1 MVYPILDMNNNVVTP
16 TVVLCH
22 RNKHKIGAIYPISE
36 WSITPDMYNKNE
48 CSFKVHK
55 EVNGIETPLWDKIKD
70 LKVFYIPEYNEYFQ
84 ISIDKTQTNET
95 VKTITGSN
103 LGIAELSQT
112 MLYDIEINT
121 EDDIARDAYK
131 MAYIYD
137 PTDVSNSLLGRVLS
151 KAPHY
156 KIKHV
161 DASLCKLVRSFSISD
176 KSIYD
181 FLTGDLADEL
191 NCLIWVDSYDRSIS
205 IYDLENSCPKCGHR
219 AENETV
225 CSECRTHMKKGY
237 GEYFNVPVSN
247 DNLSDS
253 ISVTT
258 KDDEVKN
265 TFRIQGG
272 DDVINAAIRAVNP
285 NGTEYINRFAS
296 FQTEDM
302 SDELVN
308 KINKY
313 QELYESKKKPYKEIM
328 NGLYDTI
335 DQILYLTSSMMP
347 SPETDDTDATKEL
360 AKLTADNLGMI
371 AVQNLRVAG
380 VTTVNNA
387 VKSMVDIY
395 MSAGYKVEIVSSTYS
410 NQVWNGRFKVTSVD
424 DEDDTATNSSDITL
438 LITDDYE
445 TFITQKIQKILDKQD
460 MSDEEC
466 DWTKYGLNRLSSF
479 SDAYQSCIDVLIDAG
494 VGDPNHEFYSSIYLT
509 YYNKKLE
516 VDKEIQVR
524 EAQIKEQ
531 EDKEAEYENQ
541 RDNIQT
547 ELNFEKYLGK
557 DLYSEYCLYRR
568 EDTYQNDNYISDGLS
583 NSEILSKAEELLE
596 VAQKEIVKASELQVD
611 LSTDVG
617 NIWTIDEFK
626 EVLDQWKCGNWIRV
640 ICDDDIYELR
650 LLNYTIKDSDF
661 SKISCDF
668 SSVLKV
674 SDGISDIK
682 SVLDSAKSMA
692 GSYESVKRQAKN
704 AQETGKTV
712 SEWVEHGMNATAVAI
727 RDSDSQSITYDNHGL
742 LARTYDDI
750 TGEYEP
756 EQLKVVN
763 NTLAITDDNWKTVKA
778 AIGKIHY
785 EDPKH
790 PGDMLSAY
798 GVLGETIIGKLL
810 LGEALGIYNDG
821 GSLKFDK
828 NGLSISNGV
837 NSFIVNPNNETL
849 LSLSNT
855 SGQILWVDTKGLLHI
870 QGDGAGIDFNSNQT
884 ISEIQSNIETTN
896 KNLEQTNQSLNKTN
910 SDLSNTNSQLNK
922 TNQKIDGEIERA
934 TKTEKEMSASFSA
947 TVEGING
954 KFTTTE
960 TTLKKYADTVSSTAQ
975 SNAIT
980 ASNSSTDDKLKNYS
994 TTEASNNYADTVA
1007 NQAKTDAIAES
1018 NNATDD
1024 KLKNYTTTVVMNN
1037 KFDLTA
1043 KGFTEE
1049 ITKETT
1055 RATGEEEKLSTSINA
1070 VAGQLVLKVDAN
1082 GRIAQV
1088 SLDADAKD
1096 GTTIKLTGD
1105 NLDLTSEYVMNL
1117 ISNGALNLGAKNL
1130 SIVSDNFN
1138 VTSDGTVTMKK
1149 ANITGGTLNIG
1160 DSQTNES
1167 DAIISLSYGYGDNG
1181 HTEEGGAYGNVK
1193 IKPSGLS
1200 IYNQQ
1205 GDRGYGWS
1213 LGTDLSYTGTKA
1225 GGYINCTG
1233 VNTEDINVQGNESV
1247 ISTPNLTASN
1257 LIQTSRLNVLKFQCG
1272 TNATLIKGVRTG
1284 SCACKGTGG
1293 TSVELSNVT
1302 ASARAVYF
1310 ATNIDGNT
1318 CNAHVEGT
1326 TLSNGK
1332 VYAVLDRQ
1340 LSISE
1345 IININWCKIE
1355 W

>member
-48 CSFKVHK
+48 CSFKVYK
-55 EVNGIETPLWDKIKD
+55 EVNGIATPLWDQIKD
-70 LKVFYIPEYNEYFQ
+70 LKVIYIPEYNEYFQ

-137 PTDVSNSLLGRVLS
+137 PTDISSSLLGRVLS

-161 DASLCKLVRSFSISD
+161 DASLCKLVRSFSIND

-191 NCLIWVDSYDRSIS
+191 NCLVWVDSYDRSIS

-225 CSECRTHMKKGY
+225 CSKCRTTMTRGY

-253 ISVTT
+253 ITVTT

-285 NGTEYINRFAS
+285 NGTEYINRFAA

-302 SDELVN
+302 SKELIDQ
-308 KINKY
+308 INAY
-313 QELYESKKKPYKEIM
+313 QELYESKRKPYKEIM

-347 SPETDDTDATKEL
+347 SPETDDTDANKEL

-387 VKSMVDIY
+387 VKSMADIY
-395 MSAGYKVEIVSSTYS
+395 MSAGYKVEIASSTYS

-424 DEDDTATNSSDITL
+424 DENDTAINGSDITL

-460 MSDEEC
+460 MSDEEY

-479 SDAYQSCIDVLIDAG
+479 SDAYQSCIDMLIDSG
-494 VGDPNHEFYSSIYLT
+494 VGDPNHEFYTSIYLV

-531 EDKEAEYENQ
+531 EDKEAEYEKQ
-541 RDNIQT
+541 RDSIQS

-557 DLYSEYCLYRR
+557 NLYSEYCLYRR

-626 EVLDQWKCGNWIRV
+626 DVLDQWKCGNWIRV
-640 ICDDDIYELR
+640 ICDNDIYKLR

-828 NGLSISNGV
+828 NGLSISNGT
-837 NSFIVNPNNETL
+837 NSFVVNPNDETL
-849 LSLSNT
+849 ISLSNNN
-855 SGQILWVDTKGLLHI
+855 GKILWVDTKGGLHLR
-870 QGDGAGIDFNSNQT
+870 GDGSGLDITSNEA
-884 ISEIQSNIETTN
+884 ISGVSSAI
-896 KNLEQTNQSLNKTN
+896 
-910 SDLSNTNSQLNK
+910 SQLN
-922 TNQKIDGEIERA
+922 DEI
-934 TKTEKEMSASFSA
+934 
-947 TVEGING
+947 
-954 KFTTTE
+954 
-960 TTLKKYADTVSSTAQ
+960 
-975 SNAIT
+975 
-980 ASNSSTDDKLKNYS
+980 
-994 TTEASNNYADTVA
+994 
-1007 NQAKTDAIAES
+1007 
-1018 NNATDD
+1018 
-1024 KLKNYTTTVVMNN
+1024 
-1037 KFDLTA
+1037 
-1043 KGFTEE
+1043 
-1049 ITKETT
+1049 
-1055 RATGEEEKLSTSINA
+1055 
-1070 VAGQLVLKVDAN
+1070 VLKVDDN
-1082 GRIAQV
+1082 GRLATV
-1088 SLDADAKD
+1088 KLGADANE
-1096 GTTIKLTGD
+1096 GTVVQIGADSINLTAEETINFLSGG
-1105 NLDLTSEYVMNL
+1105 E
-1117 ISNGALNLGAKNL
+1117 INL
-1130 SIVSDNFN
+1130 SGKNISIKSDNFN
-1138 VTSDGTVTMKK
+1138 VTPDGTVIMNK

-1181 HTEEGGAYGNVK
+1181 HTEEGSAYGNVK
-1193 IKPSGLS
+1193 ITPSSLS

-1257 LIQTSRLNVLKFQCG
+1257 LIQTSRLNVSKFQCG

-1284 SCACKGTGG
+1284 SCACKGAGG

-1310 ATNIDGNT
+1310 VTNVDGNT

-1326 TLSNGK
+1326 TIYNGK
-1332 VYAVLDRQ
+1332 VYAVLNRQ
-1340 LSISE
+1340 LDTTEVIY
-1345 IININWCKIE
+1345 INWCKID

>member
-48 CSFKVHK
+48 CSFKVYK
-55 EVNGIETPLWDKIKD
+55 EVNGIATPLWDQIKD
-70 LKVFYIPEYNEYFQ
+70 LKVIYIPEYNEYFQ

-137 PTDVSNSLLGRVLS
+137 PTDISSSLLGRVLS

-161 DASLCKLVRSFSISD
+161 DASLCKLVRSFSIND

-191 NCLIWVDSYDRSIS
+191 NCLVWVDSYDRSIS

-225 CSECRTHMKKGY
+225 CSKCRTTMTRGY

-253 ISVTT
+253 ITVTT

-285 NGTEYINRFAS
+285 NGTEYINRFAA

-302 SDELVN
+302 SKELIDQ
-308 KINKY
+308 INAY
-313 QELYESKKKPYKEIM
+313 QELYESKRKPYKEIM

-347 SPETDDTDATKEL
+347 SPETDDTDANKEL

-387 VKSMVDIY
+387 VKSMADIY
-395 MSAGYKVEIVSSTYS
+395 MSAGYKVEIASSTYS

-424 DEDDTATNSSDITL
+424 DENDTAINGFDITL

-460 MSDEEC
+460 MSDEEY

-479 SDAYQSCIDVLIDAG
+479 SDAYQSCIDMLIDSG
-494 VGDPNHEFYSSIYLT
+494 VGDPNHEFYTSIYLV

-531 EDKEAEYENQ
+531 EDKEAKYEKQ
-541 RDNIQT
+541 RDNIQS

-626 EVLDQWKCGNWIRV
+626 DVLDQWKCGNWIRV

-828 NGLSISNGV
+828 NGLSISNGT
-837 NSFIVNPNNETL
+837 NSFVVNPNDETL
-849 LSLSNT
+849 ISLSNNN
-855 SGQILWVDTKGLLHI
+855 GKILWVDTKGGLHLR
-870 QGDGAGIDFNSNQT
+870 GDGSGLDITSNEA
-884 ISEIQSNIETTN
+884 ISGVYSAI
-896 KNLEQTNQSLNKTN
+896 
-910 SDLSNTNSQLNK
+910 SQLN
-922 TNQKIDGEIERA
+922 DEI
-934 TKTEKEMSASFSA
+934 
-947 TVEGING
+947 
-954 KFTTTE
+954 
-960 TTLKKYADTVSSTAQ
+960 
-975 SNAIT
+975 
-980 ASNSSTDDKLKNYS
+980 
-994 TTEASNNYADTVA
+994 
-1007 NQAKTDAIAES
+1007 
-1018 NNATDD
+1018 
-1024 KLKNYTTTVVMNN
+1024 
-1037 KFDLTA
+1037 
-1043 KGFTEE
+1043 
-1049 ITKETT
+1049 
-1055 RATGEEEKLSTSINA
+1055 
-1070 VAGQLVLKVDAN
+1070 VLKVDDN
-1082 GRIAQV
+1082 GRLATV
-1088 SLDADAKD
+1088 KLGADANE
-1096 GTTIKLTGD
+1096 GTVVQIGADSINLTAEETINFLSGG
-1105 NLDLTSEYVMNL
+1105 E
-1117 ISNGALNLGAKNL
+1117 INL
-1130 SIVSDNFN
+1130 SGKNISIKSDNFN
-1138 VTSDGTVTMKK
+1138 VTKDGKMSCKGATIDGDVVANTLTANTKGSIAGFDISSNGLSVSVTETLPTYSNADITRLQQIIVGLVTPTQADYNRLDMNYDGRLTTLDIAAIQRLLNGTDSYTQTSTFLLNPKSVKHTIEISNGNNKTTIGAKSIASPSVSATAVYGNSVATNNLLVGHTNDSNGIKHISCGTVTC
-1149 ANITGGTLNIG
+1149 
-1160 DSQTNES
+1160 D
-1167 DAIISLSYGYGDNG
+1167 
-1181 HTEEGGAYGNVK
+1181 
-1193 IKPSGLS
+1193 
-1200 IYNQQ
+1200 
-1205 GDRGYGWS
+1205 
-1213 LGTDLSYTGTKA
+1213 
-1225 GGYINCTG
+1225 
-1233 VNTEDINVQGNESV
+1233 
-1247 ISTPNLTASN
+1247 
-1257 LIQTSRLNVLKFQCG
+1257 
-1272 TNATLIKGVRTG
+1272 G
-1284 SCACKGTGG
+1284 SGG
-1293 TSVELSNVT
+1293 TSVILSGVVGSSNCAFFLT
-1302 ASARAVYF
+1302 NADASLSSAH
-1310 ATNIDGNT
+1310 IDGSQIN
-1318 CNAHVEGT
+1318 GT
-1326 TLSNGK
+1326 T
-1332 VYAVLDRQ
+1332 VYANLDRA
-1340 LSISE
+1340 LNSGH
-1345 IININWCKIE
+1345 KIKIAWVKFE

>member
-48 CSFKVHK
+48 CSFKVYK
-55 EVNGIETPLWDKIKD
+55 EVNGIATPLWDQIKD
-70 LKVFYIPEYNEYFQ
+70 LKVIYIPEYNEYFQ

-137 PTDVSNSLLGRVLS
+137 PTDISSSLLGRVLS

-161 DASLCKLVRSFSISD
+161 DASLCKLVRSFSIND

-191 NCLIWVDSYDRSIS
+191 NCLVWVDSYDRSIS

-225 CSECRTHMKKGY
+225 CSKCRTTMTRGY

-253 ISVTT
+253 ITVTT

-285 NGTEYINRFAS
+285 NGTEYINRFAA

-302 SDELVN
+302 SKELIDQ
-308 KINKY
+308 INAY

-328 NGLYDTI
+328 NGLYNTI

-347 SPETDDTDATKEL
+347 SPETDYTDANKEL

-387 VKSMVDIY
+387 VKSMADIY
-395 MSAGYKVEIVSSTYS
+395 MSAGYKVEIASSTYS
-410 NQVWNGRFKVTSVD
+410 NQVWNGRFKVTSID
-424 DEDDTATNSSDITL
+424 DENDTTTNGSDITL

-445 TFITQKIQKILDKQD
+445 TFITQKIQKILNKQD
-460 MSDEEC
+460 MSDEEY

-479 SDAYQSCIDVLIDAG
+479 SDAYQSCIDMLIDSG
-494 VGDPNHEFYSSIYLT
+494 VGDPNHEFYTSIYLV

-531 EDKEAEYENQ
+531 EDKEAEYEKQ
-541 RDNIQT
+541 RDSIQS
-547 ELNFEKYLGK
+547 ELNFERYLGK

-626 EVLDQWKCGNWIRV
+626 DVLDQWKCGNWIRV
-640 ICDDDIYELR
+640 ICDNDIYKLR

-828 NGLSISNGV
+828 NGLSISNGT
-837 NSFIVNPNNETL
+837 NSFVVNPNDETL
-849 LSLSNT
+849 ISLSNNN
-855 SGQILWVDTKGLLHI
+855 GKILWVDTKGGLHLR
-870 QGDGAGIDFNSNQT
+870 GDGSGLDITSNEA
-884 ISEIQSNIETTN
+884 ISGVSSAI
-896 KNLEQTNQSLNKTN
+896 
-910 SDLSNTNSQLNK
+910 SQLN
-922 TNQKIDGEIERA
+922 DEI
-934 TKTEKEMSASFSA
+934 
-947 TVEGING
+947 
-954 KFTTTE
+954 
-960 TTLKKYADTVSSTAQ
+960 
-975 SNAIT
+975 
-980 ASNSSTDDKLKNYS
+980 
-994 TTEASNNYADTVA
+994 
-1007 NQAKTDAIAES
+1007 
-1018 NNATDD
+1018 
-1024 KLKNYTTTVVMNN
+1024 
-1037 KFDLTA
+1037 
-1043 KGFTEE
+1043 
-1049 ITKETT
+1049 
-1055 RATGEEEKLSTSINA
+1055 
-1070 VAGQLVLKVDAN
+1070 VLKVDDN
-1082 GRIAQV
+1082 GRLATV
-1088 SLDADAKD
+1088 KLSADANE
-1096 GTTIKLTGD
+1096 GTVVQIGADSINLTAEETINFLSGG
-1105 NLDLTSEYVMNL
+1105 E
-1117 ISNGALNLGAKNL
+1117 INL
-1130 SIVSDNFN
+1130 SGKNISIKSDNFN
-1138 VTSDGTVTMKK
+1138 VTKDGKMSCKGATIDGDVVANTLTANTKGSIAGFDISSNGLSVSVTETLPTYSNADITRLQQIIVGLVTPTQADYNRLDMNYDGRLTTLDIAAIQRLLNGTDSYTQTSTFLLNPKSVKHTIEISNGNNKTTIGAKSIASPSVSATAAYGNSVATNNLLVGHTNDSNGIKHISCGTVTC
-1149 ANITGGTLNIG
+1149 
-1160 DSQTNES
+1160 D
-1167 DAIISLSYGYGDNG
+1167 
-1181 HTEEGGAYGNVK
+1181 
-1193 IKPSGLS
+1193 
-1200 IYNQQ
+1200 
-1205 GDRGYGWS
+1205 
-1213 LGTDLSYTGTKA
+1213 
-1225 GGYINCTG
+1225 
-1233 VNTEDINVQGNESV
+1233 
-1247 ISTPNLTASN
+1247 
-1257 LIQTSRLNVLKFQCG
+1257 
-1272 TNATLIKGVRTG
+1272 G
-1284 SCACKGTGG
+1284 SGG
-1293 TSVELSNVT
+1293 TSVILSGVVGSSNCAFFLT
-1302 ASARAVYF
+1302 NADASLSSAH
-1310 ATNIDGNT
+1310 IDGSQIN
-1318 CNAHVEGT
+1318 GT
-1326 TLSNGK
+1326 T
-1332 VYAVLDRQ
+1332 VYANLDRA
-1340 LSISE
+1340 LNSGH
-1345 IININWCKIE
+1345 KIKIAWVKFE

>member
-22 RNKHKIGAIYPISE
+22 RNKHKIGAIYPVSD

-48 CSFKVHK
+48 CSFKVYK
-55 EVNGIETPLWDKIKD
+55 EVNGIATPLWDQIKD
-70 LKVFYIPEYNEYFQ
+70 LKVIYIPEYNEYFQ

-95 VKTITGSN
+95 VKNITGSN

-137 PTDVSNSLLGRVLS
+137 PTDISSSLLGRVLS

-161 DASLCKLVRSFSISD
+161 DASLCKLVRSFSIND

-191 NCLIWVDSYDRSIS
+191 NCLVWVDSYDRSIS
-205 IYDLENSCPKCGHR
+205 LYDLDNSCPKCNHR

-225 CSECRTHMKKGY
+225 CSECGATMASGY
-237 GEYFNVPVSN
+237 GEYFTVPVSN

-265 TFRIQGG
+265 IFRIQGG

-285 NGTEYINRFAS
+285 NGTEYINRFAT

-302 SDELVN
+302 SDELID
-308 KINKY
+308 KINSY
-313 QELYESKKKPYKEIM
+313 QKLYESKKKPYKEIM

-347 SPETDDTDATKEL
+347 SPETDDTDANKEL

-387 VKSMVDIY
+387 VKSMADIY
-395 MSAGYKVEIVSSTYS
+395 MSAGYKVEIASSTYN

-424 DEDDTATNSSDITL
+424 DENDTATNGSDITL

-445 TFITQKIQKILDKQD
+445 TFITQKIQKILNKQD
-460 MSDEEC
+460 MSDEEY

-479 SDAYQSCIDVLIDAG
+479 SDAYQSCIDMLIDSG
-494 VGDPNHEFYSSIYLT
+494 VGDPNHEFYTSIYLV

-531 EDKEAEYENQ
+531 EDKEAEYEKQ
-541 RDNIQT
+541 RDSIQS

-626 EVLDQWKCGNWIRV
+626 DVLDQWKCGNWIRV
-640 ICDDDIYELR
+640 ICDNDIYKLR

-790 PGDMLSAY
+790 QGNMLSAY

-828 NGLSISNGV
+828 NGLSISNGT
-837 NSFIVNPNNETL
+837 NSFVVNPNEETL
-849 LSLSNT
+849 ISLSNNN
-855 SGQILWVDTKGLLHI
+855 GKILWVDTKGGLHLR
-870 QGDGAGIDFNSNQT
+870 GDGSGLDITSNEA
-884 ISEIQSNIETTN
+884 ISGVSSAI
-896 KNLEQTNQSLNKTN
+896 
-910 SDLSNTNSQLNK
+910 SQLNDEIVL
-922 TNQKIDGEIERA
+922 KIDDNGRLATVKLGTEANEGTIVKIGADSINLTAEETINFLSGGEI
-934 TKTEKEMSASFSA
+934 
-947 TVEGING
+947 
-954 KFTTTE
+954 
-960 TTLKKYADTVSSTAQ
+960 
-975 SNAIT
+975 
-980 ASNSSTDDKLKNYS
+980 
-994 TTEASNNYADTVA
+994 
-1007 NQAKTDAIAES
+1007 
-1018 NNATDD
+1018 
-1024 KLKNYTTTVVMNN
+1024 
-1037 KFDLTA
+1037 
-1043 KGFTEE
+1043 
-1049 ITKETT
+1049 
-1055 RATGEEEKLSTSINA
+1055 
-1070 VAGQLVLKVDAN
+1070 
-1082 GRIAQV
+1082 
-1088 SLDADAKD
+1088 
-1096 GTTIKLTGD
+1096 
-1105 NLDLTSEYVMNL
+1105 
-1117 ISNGALNLGAKNL
+1117 NL
-1130 SIVSDNFN
+1130 SGKNISIKSDNFN
-1138 VTSDGTVTMKK
+1138 VTPDGTVIMNK

-1160 DSQTNES
+1160 NNQTNES

-1181 HTEEGGAYGNVK
+1181 HTEEGSAYGNVK
-1193 IKPSGLS
+1193 ITPSSLS

-1233 VNTEDINVQGNESV
+1233 VNTEDINVQGSESV

-1257 LIQTSRLNVLKFQCG
+1257 LIQTSRLNVSKFQCG
-1272 TNATLIKGVRTG
+1272 TNATLIKGIRTG
-1284 SCACKGTGG
+1284 SCACKGAGG

-1310 ATNIDGNT
+1310 VTNVDGNT

-1326 TLSNGK
+1326 TISNGK
-1332 VYAVLDRQ
+1332 VYAVLNRQ
-1340 LSISE
+1340 LDTTEVIY
-1345 IININWCKIE
+1345 INWCKIE

>member
-48 CSFKVHK
+48 CSFKVYK
-55 EVNGIETPLWDKIKD
+55 EVNGIVTPLWDKIKD
-70 LKVFYIPEYNEYFQ
+70 LKVIYIPEYNEYFQ

-112 MLYDIEINT
+112 MLYNIEINT

-137 PTDVSNSLLGRVLS
+137 PVDVSSSLLGRILS

-161 DASLCKLVRSFSISD
+161 DASLCKLVRSFSIDD

-191 NCLIWVDSYDRSIS
+191 NCLVWVDSYDRSIS
-205 IYDLENSCPKCGHR
+205 LYDLENSCPKCGHR
-219 AENETV
+219 AENETI
-225 CSECRTHMKKGY
+225 CSECGTTMTKGY

-285 NGTEYINRFAS
+285 NGTEYINRFAA

-302 SDELVN
+302 SEELVD
-308 KINKY
+308 KINAY

-347 SPETDDTDATKEL
+347 SPETDDTDANKEL

-387 VKSMVDIY
+387 VKSMADIY
-395 MSAGYKVEIVSSTYS
+395 MSAGYKVEIASSTYS
-410 NQVWNGRFKVTSVD
+410 NQVWNGKFKVTSVD
-424 DEDDTATNSSDITL
+424 DEDDTATNSFDITL

-460 MSDEEC
+460 MSDEEY

-494 VGDPNHEFYSSIYLT
+494 VGDPSHEFYSSIYLT

-531 EDKEAEYENQ
+531 EDKESEYEKQ
-541 RDNIQT
+541 RDKIQA
-547 ELNFEKYLGK
+547 ELNFENYLGK
-557 DLYSEYCLYRR
+557 DLYGEYCLYRR

-583 NSEILSKAEELLE
+583 NSEILAKAEELLE

-626 EVLDQWKCGNWIRV
+626 DVLSQWKCGNWIRV
-640 ICDDDIYELR
+640 ICDDDIYKLR

-692 GSYESVKRQAKN
+692 GSYESVKHQAKQAN
-704 AQETGKTV
+704 KTTDTV
-712 SEWVEHGMNATAVAI
+712 HSWVDEGLNTTALAI
-727 RDSDSQSITYDNHGL
+727 KDSNNEEVTYDNHGL
-742 LARTYDDI
+742 RCRQYDDVSD
-750 TGEYEP
+750 TYAD
-756 EQLKVVN
+756 EQLQIVH
-763 NTLAITDDNWKTVKA
+763 NTLAITDDNWKTVKT

-785 EDPKH
+785 EDPEH

-798 GVLGETIIGKLL
+798 GVIGETIVGKLL

-828 NGLSISNGV
+828 NGLSISNGT
-837 NSFIVNPNNETL
+837 NSFVVNPNDETL
-849 LSLSNT
+849 ISLSNNN
-855 SGQILWVDTKGLLHI
+855 GKILWVDTKGGLHLR
-870 QGDGAGIDFNSNQT
+870 GDGSGLDITSNEA
-884 ISEIQSNIETTN
+884 ISGVSSAI
-896 KNLEQTNQSLNKTN
+896 
-910 SDLSNTNSQLNK
+910 SQLN
-922 TNQKIDGEIERA
+922 DEI
-934 TKTEKEMSASFSA
+934 
-947 TVEGING
+947 
-954 KFTTTE
+954 
-960 TTLKKYADTVSSTAQ
+960 
-975 SNAIT
+975 
-980 ASNSSTDDKLKNYS
+980 
-994 TTEASNNYADTVA
+994 
-1007 NQAKTDAIAES
+1007 
-1018 NNATDD
+1018 
-1024 KLKNYTTTVVMNN
+1024 
-1037 KFDLTA
+1037 
-1043 KGFTEE
+1043 
-1049 ITKETT
+1049 
-1055 RATGEEEKLSTSINA
+1055 
-1070 VAGQLVLKVDAN
+1070 VLKVDDN
-1082 GRIAQV
+1082 GRLATV
-1088 SLDADAKD
+1088 KLGADANE
-1096 GTTIKLTGD
+1096 GTVVQIGADSINLTAEETINFLSGG
-1105 NLDLTSEYVMNL
+1105 E
-1117 ISNGALNLGAKNL
+1117 INL
-1130 SIVSDNFN
+1130 SGKNISIKSDNFN
-1138 VTSDGTVTMKK
+1138 VTPDGTVIMNK

-1181 HTEEGGAYGNVK
+1181 HTEEGSAYGNVK
-1193 IKPSGLS
+1193 ITPSSLS

-1233 VNTEDINVQGNESV
+1233 VNTEDINVQGSESV

-1257 LIQTSRLNVLKFQCG
+1257 LIQTSRLNVSKFQCG
-1272 TNATLIKGVRTG
+1272 TNATLIKGIRTG

-1340 LSISE
+1340 LDTTEVIY
-1345 IININWCKIE
+1345 INWCKIE

>member
-48 CSFKVHK
+48 CSFKVYK
-55 EVNGIETPLWDKIKD
+55 EVNGIVTPLWDKIKD
-70 LKVFYIPEYNEYFQ
+70 LKVIYIPEYNEYFQ

-112 MLYDIEINT
+112 MLYNIEINT

-137 PTDVSNSLLGRVLS
+137 PVDVSSSLLGRILS

-161 DASLCKLVRSFSISD
+161 DASLCKLVRSFSIDD

-191 NCLIWVDSYDRSIS
+191 NCLVWVDSYDRSIS
-205 IYDLENSCPKCGHR
+205 LYDLENSCPKCGHR
-219 AENETV
+219 AENETI
-225 CSECRTHMKKGY
+225 CSECGTTMTKGY

-285 NGTEYINRFAS
+285 NGTEYINRFAA

-302 SDELVN
+302 SEELVD
-308 KINKY
+308 KINAY

-347 SPETDDTDATKEL
+347 SPETDDTDANKEL

-387 VKSMVDIY
+387 VKSMADIY
-395 MSAGYKVEIVSSTYS
+395 MSAGYKVEIASSTYS
-410 NQVWNGRFKVTSVD
+410 NQVWNGKFKVTSVD
-424 DEDDTATNSSDITL
+424 DEDDTATNSFDITL

-460 MSDEEC
+460 MSDEEY

-494 VGDPNHEFYSSIYLT
+494 VGDPSHEFYSSIYLT

-531 EDKEAEYENQ
+531 EDKESEYEKQ
-541 RDNIQT
+541 RDKIQA
-547 ELNFEKYLGK
+547 ELNFENYLGK
-557 DLYSEYCLYRR
+557 DLYGEYCLYRR

-583 NSEILSKAEELLE
+583 NSEILAKAEELLE

-626 EVLDQWKCGNWIRV
+626 DVLSQWKCGNWIRV
-640 ICDDDIYELR
+640 ICDDDIYKLR

-692 GSYESVKRQAKN
+692 GSYESVKHQAKQAN
-704 AQETGKTV
+704 KTTDTV
-712 SEWVEHGMNATAVAI
+712 HSWVDEGLNTTALAI
-727 RDSDSQSITYDNHGL
+727 KDSNNEEVTYDNHGL
-742 LARTYDDI
+742 RCRQYDDVSD
-750 TGEYEP
+750 TYAD
-756 EQLKVVN
+756 EQLQIVH
-763 NTLAITDDNWKTVKA
+763 NTLAITDDNWKTVKT

-785 EDPKH
+785 EDPEH

-798 GVLGETIIGKLL
+798 GVIGETIVGKLL

-828 NGLSISNGV
+828 NGLSISNGT
-837 NSFIVNPNNETL
+837 NSFVVNPNDETL
-849 LSLSNT
+849 ISLSNNN
-855 SGQILWVDTKGLLHI
+855 GKILWVDTKGGLHLR
-870 QGDGAGIDFNSNQT
+870 GDGSGLDITSNEA
-884 ISEIQSNIETTN
+884 ISGVSSAI
-896 KNLEQTNQSLNKTN
+896 
-910 SDLSNTNSQLNK
+910 SQLNDEIVL
-922 TNQKIDGEIERA
+922 KIDDNGRLATVKIGTNANEGTIVKIGADSINLTAEETINFLSGGEI
-934 TKTEKEMSASFSA
+934 
-947 TVEGING
+947 
-954 KFTTTE
+954 
-960 TTLKKYADTVSSTAQ
+960 
-975 SNAIT
+975 
-980 ASNSSTDDKLKNYS
+980 
-994 TTEASNNYADTVA
+994 
-1007 NQAKTDAIAES
+1007 
-1018 NNATDD
+1018 
-1024 KLKNYTTTVVMNN
+1024 
-1037 KFDLTA
+1037 
-1043 KGFTEE
+1043 
-1049 ITKETT
+1049 
-1055 RATGEEEKLSTSINA
+1055 
-1070 VAGQLVLKVDAN
+1070 
-1082 GRIAQV
+1082 
-1088 SLDADAKD
+1088 
-1096 GTTIKLTGD
+1096 
-1105 NLDLTSEYVMNL
+1105 
-1117 ISNGALNLGAKNL
+1117 NL
-1130 SIVSDNFN
+1130 SGKNISIKSDNFN
-1138 VTSDGTVTMKK
+1138 VTPDGTVIMNK

-1181 HTEEGGAYGNVK
+1181 HTEEGSAYGNVK
-1193 IKPSGLS
+1193 ITPSSLS

-1233 VNTEDINVQGNESV
+1233 VNTEDINIQGSESV

-1257 LIQTSRLNVLKFQCG
+1257 LIQTSRLNVSKFQCG

-1284 SCACKGTGG
+1284 SCACKGAGG

-1310 ATNIDGNT
+1310 VTNVDGNT

-1326 TLSNGK
+1326 TISNGK
-1332 VYAVLDRQ
+1332 VYAVLNRQ
-1340 LSISE
+1340 LDTTEVIY
-1345 IININWCKIE
+1345 INWCKID

>member
-48 CSFKVHK
+48 CSFKVYK
-55 EVNGIETPLWDKIKD
+55 EVNGIVTPLWDKIKD
-70 LKVFYIPEYNEYFQ
+70 LKVIYIPEYNEYFQ

-112 MLYDIEINT
+112 MLYNIEINT

-137 PTDVSNSLLGRVLS
+137 PVDVSSSLLGRILS

-161 DASLCKLVRSFSISD
+161 DASLCKLVRSFSIDD

-191 NCLIWVDSYDRSIS
+191 NCLVWVDSYDRSIS
-205 IYDLENSCPKCGHR
+205 LYDLENSCPKCGHR
-219 AENETV
+219 AENETI
-225 CSECRTHMKKGY
+225 CSECGTTMTKGY

-285 NGTEYINRFAS
+285 NGTEYINRFAA

-302 SDELVN
+302 SEELVD
-308 KINKY
+308 KINAY

-347 SPETDDTDATKEL
+347 SPETDDTDANKEL

-387 VKSMVDIY
+387 VKSMADIY
-395 MSAGYKVEIVSSTYS
+395 MSAGYKVEIASSTYS
-410 NQVWNGRFKVTSVD
+410 NQVWNGKFKVTSVD
-424 DEDDTATNSSDITL
+424 DEDDTATNSFDITL

-460 MSDEEC
+460 MSDEEY

-494 VGDPNHEFYSSIYLT
+494 VGDPSHEFYSSIYLT

-531 EDKEAEYENQ
+531 EDKESEYEKQ
-541 RDNIQT
+541 RDKIQA
-547 ELNFEKYLGK
+547 ELNFENYLGK
-557 DLYSEYCLYRR
+557 DLYGEYCLYRR

-583 NSEILSKAEELLE
+583 NSEILAKAEELLE

-626 EVLDQWKCGNWIRV
+626 DVLSQWKCGNWIRV
-640 ICDDDIYELR
+640 ICDDDIYKLR

-692 GSYESVKRQAKN
+692 GSYESVKHQAKQAN
-704 AQETGKTV
+704 KTTDTV
-712 SEWVEHGMNATAVAI
+712 HSWVDEGLNTTALAI
-727 RDSDSQSITYDNHGL
+727 KDSNNEEVTYDNHGL
-742 LARTYDDI
+742 RCRQYDDVSD
-750 TGEYEP
+750 TYAD
-756 EQLKVVN
+756 EQLQIVH
-763 NTLAITDDNWKTVKA
+763 NTLAITDDNWKTVKT

-785 EDPKH
+785 EDPEH

-798 GVLGETIIGKLL
+798 GVIGETIVGKLL

-828 NGLSISNGV
+828 NGLSISNGT
-837 NSFIVNPNNETL
+837 NSFVVNPNDETL
-849 LSLSNT
+849 ISLSNNN
-855 SGQILWVDTKGLLHI
+855 GKILWVDTKGGLHLR
-870 QGDGAGIDFNSNQT
+870 GDGSGLDITSNEA
-884 ISEIQSNIETTN
+884 ISGVSSAI
-896 KNLEQTNQSLNKTN
+896 
-910 SDLSNTNSQLNK
+910 SQLNDEIVL
-922 TNQKIDGEIERA
+922 KIDDNGRLATVKLGTEANEGTIVKIGADSINLTAEETINFLSGGEI
-934 TKTEKEMSASFSA
+934 
-947 TVEGING
+947 
-954 KFTTTE
+954 
-960 TTLKKYADTVSSTAQ
+960 
-975 SNAIT
+975 
-980 ASNSSTDDKLKNYS
+980 
-994 TTEASNNYADTVA
+994 
-1007 NQAKTDAIAES
+1007 
-1018 NNATDD
+1018 
-1024 KLKNYTTTVVMNN
+1024 
-1037 KFDLTA
+1037 
-1043 KGFTEE
+1043 
-1049 ITKETT
+1049 
-1055 RATGEEEKLSTSINA
+1055 
-1070 VAGQLVLKVDAN
+1070 
-1082 GRIAQV
+1082 
-1088 SLDADAKD
+1088 
-1096 GTTIKLTGD
+1096 
-1105 NLDLTSEYVMNL
+1105 
-1117 ISNGALNLGAKNL
+1117 NL
-1130 SIVSDNFN
+1130 SGKNISIKSDNFN
-1138 VTSDGTVTMKK
+1138 VTPDGTVIMNK

-1160 DSQTNES
+1160 NSQTNES

-1181 HTEEGGAYGNVK
+1181 HTEEGSAYGNVK
-1193 IKPSGLS
+1193 ITPSSLS

-1233 VNTEDINVQGNESV
+1233 VNTEDINVQGSESV

-1257 LIQTSRLNVLKFQCG
+1257 LIQTSRLNVSKFQCG
-1272 TNATLIKGVRTG
+1272 TNATLIKGIRTG
-1284 SCACKGTGG
+1284 SCACKGAGG

-1310 ATNIDGNT
+1310 VTNVDGNT

-1326 TLSNGK
+1326 TISNGK
-1332 VYAVLDRQ
+1332 VYAVLNRQ
-1340 LSISE
+1340 LDTTEVIY
-1345 IININWCKIE
+1345 INWCKIE

>member
-48 CSFKVHK
+48 CSFKVYK
-55 EVNGIETPLWDKIKD
+55 EVNGIVTPLWDKIKD
-70 LKVFYIPEYNEYFQ
+70 LKVIYIPEYNEYFQ

-112 MLYDIEINT
+112 MLYNIEINT

-137 PTDVSNSLLGRVLS
+137 PVDVSSSLLGRILS

-161 DASLCKLVRSFSISD
+161 DASLCKLVRSFSIDD

-191 NCLIWVDSYDRSIS
+191 NCLVWVDSYDRSIS
-205 IYDLENSCPKCGHR
+205 LYDLENSCPKCGHR
-219 AENETV
+219 AENETI
-225 CSECRTHMKKGY
+225 CSECGTTMTKGY

-285 NGTEYINRFAS
+285 NGTEYINRFAA

-302 SDELVN
+302 SEELVD
-308 KINKY
+308 KINAY

-347 SPETDDTDATKEL
+347 SPETDDTDANKEL

-387 VKSMVDIY
+387 VKSMADIY
-395 MSAGYKVEIVSSTYS
+395 MSAGYKVEIASSTYS
-410 NQVWNGRFKVTSVD
+410 NQVWNGKFKVTSVD
-424 DEDDTATNSSDITL
+424 DEDDTATNSFDITL

-460 MSDEEC
+460 MSDEEY

-479 SDAYQSCIDVLIDAG
+479 SDAYQSCIDMLIDSG
-494 VGDPNHEFYSSIYLT
+494 VGDPNHEFYTSIYLV

-531 EDKEAEYENQ
+531 EDKEAKYEKQ
-541 RDNIQT
+541 RDNIQS

-617 NIWTIDEFK
+617 NIWTINEFK
-626 EVLDQWKCGNWIRV
+626 DVLDQWICGNWIRV
-640 ICDDDIYELR
+640 ICDDDIYKLR

-682 SVLDSAKSMA
+682 SILDSAKSMA

-828 NGLSISNGV
+828 NGLSISNGT
-837 NSFIVNPNNETL
+837 NSFVVNPNDETL
-849 LSLSNT
+849 ISLSNNN
-855 SGQILWVDTKGLLHI
+855 GKILWVDTKGGLHLR
-870 QGDGAGIDFNSNQT
+870 GDGSGLDITSNEA
-884 ISEIQSNIETTN
+884 ISGVSSAI
-896 KNLEQTNQSLNKTN
+896 
-910 SDLSNTNSQLNK
+910 SQLN
-922 TNQKIDGEIERA
+922 DEI
-934 TKTEKEMSASFSA
+934 
-947 TVEGING
+947 
-954 KFTTTE
+954 
-960 TTLKKYADTVSSTAQ
+960 
-975 SNAIT
+975 
-980 ASNSSTDDKLKNYS
+980 
-994 TTEASNNYADTVA
+994 
-1007 NQAKTDAIAES
+1007 
-1018 NNATDD
+1018 
-1024 KLKNYTTTVVMNN
+1024 
-1037 KFDLTA
+1037 
-1043 KGFTEE
+1043 
-1049 ITKETT
+1049 
-1055 RATGEEEKLSTSINA
+1055 
-1070 VAGQLVLKVDAN
+1070 VLKVDDN
-1082 GRIAQV
+1082 GRLATV
-1088 SLDADAKD
+1088 KLGADANE
-1096 GTTIKLTGD
+1096 GTVVQIGADSINLTAEETINFLSGG
-1105 NLDLTSEYVMNL
+1105 E
-1117 ISNGALNLGAKNL
+1117 INL
-1130 SIVSDNFN
+1130 SGKNISIKSDNFN
-1138 VTSDGTVTMKK
+1138 VTKDGKMSCKGATIDGDVVANTLTANTKGSIAGFDISSNGLSVSVTETLPTYSNADITRLQQIIVGLVTPTQADYNRLDMNYDGRLTTLDIAAIQRLLNGTDSYTQTSTFLLNPKSVKHTIEISNGNNKTTIGAKSIASPSVSATAAYGNSVATNNLLVGHTNDSNGIKHISCGTVTC
-1149 ANITGGTLNIG
+1149 
-1160 DSQTNES
+1160 D
-1167 DAIISLSYGYGDNG
+1167 
-1181 HTEEGGAYGNVK
+1181 
-1193 IKPSGLS
+1193 
-1200 IYNQQ
+1200 
-1205 GDRGYGWS
+1205 
-1213 LGTDLSYTGTKA
+1213 
-1225 GGYINCTG
+1225 
-1233 VNTEDINVQGNESV
+1233 
-1247 ISTPNLTASN
+1247 
-1257 LIQTSRLNVLKFQCG
+1257 
-1272 TNATLIKGVRTG
+1272 G
-1284 SCACKGTGG
+1284 SGG
-1293 TSVELSNVT
+1293 TSVILSGVVGSSNCAFFLT
-1302 ASARAVYF
+1302 NADASLSSAH
-1310 ATNIDGNT
+1310 IDGSQIN
-1318 CNAHVEGT
+1318 GT
-1326 TLSNGK
+1326 T
-1332 VYAVLDRQ
+1332 VYANLDRA
-1340 LSISE
+1340 LNSGH
-1345 IININWCKIE
+1345 KIKIAWVKFE

>member
-1 MVYPILDMNNNVVTP
+1 MAV
-16 TVVLCH
+16 
-22 RNKHKIGAIYPISE
+22 GALAGGLM
-36 WSITPDMYNKNE
+36 TLAGK
-48 CSFKVHK
+48 
-55 EVNGIETPLWDKIKD
+55 GIEWVYKKISGKAEAEALEKMSEKAQDAQSKIKSLQSEIKQNAD
-70 LKVFYIPEYNEYFQ
+70 
-84 ISIDKTQTNET
+84 T
-95 VKTITGSN
+95 VDQAGKKY
-103 LGIAELSQT
+103 AELAQGVNQLTGKNIS
-112 MLYDIEINT
+112 LS
-121 EDDIARDAYK
+121 DDEYK
-131 MAYIYD
+131 EFL
-137 PTDVSNSLLGRVLS
+137 DVSNQ
-151 KAPHY
+151 
-156 KIKHV
+156 
-161 DASLCKLVRSFSISD
+161 
-176 KSIYD
+176 
-181 FLTGDLADEL
+181 LADVFPQL
-191 NCLIWVDSYDRSIS
+191 
-205 IYDLENSCPKCGHR
+205 
-219 AENETV
+219 T
-225 CSECRTHMKKGY
+225 KGY
-237 GEYFNVPVSN
+237 DDNGNAILDLQGNV
-247 DNLSDS
+247 DGITGKL
-253 ISVTT
+253 
-258 KDDEVKN
+258 KDLLE
-265 TFRIQGG
+265 IEQQL
-272 DDVINAAIRAVNP
+272 AQQ
-285 NGTEYINRFAS
+285 E
-296 FQTEDM
+296 
-302 SDELVN
+302 
-308 KINKY
+308 INKNIDTY
-313 QELYESKKKPYKEIM
+313 FENQSKVFGKEAKGQ
-328 NGLYDTI
+328 NDTI
-335 DQILYLTSSMMP
+335 DTQTEKI
-347 SPETDDTDATKEL
+347 EK
-360 AKLTADNLGMI
+360 
-371 AVQNLRVAG
+371 
-380 VTTVNNA
+380 
-387 VKSMVDIY
+387 
-395 MSAGYKVEIVSSTYS
+395 YK
-410 NQVWNGRFKVTSVD
+410 K
-424 DEDDTATNSSDITL
+424 A
-438 LITDDYE
+438 
-445 TFITQKIQKILDKQD
+445 LDKQD
-460 MSDEEC
+460 MSDEEY

-479 SDAYQSCIDVLIDAG
+479 SDAYQSCIDMLIDSG
-494 VGDPNHEFYSSIYLT
+494 VGDPNHEFYTSIYLV

-524 EAQIKEQ
+524 ETQIKEQ
-531 EDKEAEYENQ
+531 EDKEAEYEKQ
-541 RDNIQT
+541 RDSIQS

-626 EVLDQWKCGNWIRV
+626 DVLDQWKCGNWIRV

-682 SVLDSAKSMA
+682 SVLDSAKSIA

-798 GVLGETIIGKLL
+798 GVLGDTIIGKLL

-828 NGLSISNGV
+828 NGLSISNDV

-849 LSLSNT
+849 LSLSNI
-855 SGQILWVDTKGLLHI
+855 SGKILWVDTQGMLHI
-870 QGDGAGIDFNSNQT
+870 QGDGAGIDFKSNQT
-884 ISEIQSNIETTN
+884 ISEIKSNIETTN

-910 SDLSNTNSQLNK
+910 SDLSDTNSQLDK

-954 KFTTTE
+954 KFTSTE
-960 TTLKKYADTVSSTAQ
+960 TALKK
-975 SNAIT
+975 
-980 ASNSSTDDKLKNYS
+980 
-994 TTEASNNYADTVA
+994 YADTVA
-1007 NQAKTDAIAES
+1007 NQAKDDAIAES

-1043 KGFTEE
+1043 QGFTDE

-1117 ISNGALNLGAKNL
+1117 ISNGELNLGAKNL

-1160 DSQTNES
+1160 DNQTNES

-1181 HTEEGGAYGNVK
+1181 HTEEGSAYGNVK
-1193 IKPSGLS
+1193 ITPSSLS

-1257 LIQTSRLNVLKFQCG
+1257 LIQTSRLNVSKFQCG

>member
-48 CSFKVHK
+48 CSFKVYK
-55 EVNGIETPLWDKIKD
+55 EVNGIATPLWDQIKD
-70 LKVFYIPEYNEYFQ
+70 LKVIYIPEYNEYFQ

-137 PTDVSNSLLGRVLS
+137 PTDISSSLLGRVLS

-191 NCLIWVDSYDRSIS
+191 NCLVWVDSYDRSIS
-205 IYDLENSCPKCGHR
+205 LYDLDNSCPKCNHR

-225 CSECRTHMKKGY
+225 CSECGATMTSGY
-237 GEYFNVPVSN
+237 GEYFTVPVSN

-285 NGTEYINRFAS
+285 NGTEYINRFAT

-302 SDELVN
+302 SDELID
-308 KINKY
+308 KINSY
-313 QELYESKKKPYKEIM
+313 QKLYESKKKPYKEIM
-328 NGLYDTI
+328 NGLYNTI

-347 SPETDDTDATKEL
+347 SPETDDTDANKEL

-387 VKSMVDIY
+387 VKSMADIY
-395 MSAGYKVEIVSSTYS
+395 MSAGYKVEIASSTYS

-424 DEDDTATNSSDITL
+424 DENDTATNGSDITL

-460 MSDEEC
+460 MSDEEY

-479 SDAYQSCIDVLIDAG
+479 SDAYQSCIDMLIDSG
-494 VGDPNHEFYSSIYLT
+494 VGDPNHEFYTSIYLV

-531 EDKEAEYENQ
+531 EDKEAEYEKQ
-541 RDNIQT
+541 RDSIQS

-626 EVLDQWKCGNWIRV
+626 DVLDQWKCGNWIRV

-828 NGLSISNGV
+828 NGLSISNGT
-837 NSFIVNPNNETL
+837 NSFVVNPNDETL
-849 LSLSNT
+849 ISLSNNN
-855 SGQILWVDTKGLLHI
+855 GKILWVDTKGGLHLR
-870 QGDGAGIDFNSNQT
+870 GDGSGLDITSNEA
-884 ISEIQSNIETTN
+884 ISGVSSAI
-896 KNLEQTNQSLNKTN
+896 
-910 SDLSNTNSQLNK
+910 SQLN
-922 TNQKIDGEIERA
+922 DEI
-934 TKTEKEMSASFSA
+934 
-947 TVEGING
+947 
-954 KFTTTE
+954 
-960 TTLKKYADTVSSTAQ
+960 
-975 SNAIT
+975 
-980 ASNSSTDDKLKNYS
+980 
-994 TTEASNNYADTVA
+994 
-1007 NQAKTDAIAES
+1007 
-1018 NNATDD
+1018 
-1024 KLKNYTTTVVMNN
+1024 
-1037 KFDLTA
+1037 
-1043 KGFTEE
+1043 
-1049 ITKETT
+1049 
-1055 RATGEEEKLSTSINA
+1055 
-1070 VAGQLVLKVDAN
+1070 VLKVDDN
-1082 GRIAQV
+1082 GRLATV
-1088 SLDADAKD
+1088 KLGADANE
-1096 GTTIKLTGD
+1096 GTVVQIGADSINLTAEETINFLSGG
-1105 NLDLTSEYVMNL
+1105 E
-1117 ISNGALNLGAKNL
+1117 INL
-1130 SIVSDNFN
+1130 SGKNISIKSDNFN
-1138 VTSDGTVTMKK
+1138 VTPDGTVIMNK

-1181 HTEEGGAYGNVK
+1181 HTEEGSAYGNVK
-1193 IKPSGLS
+1193 ITPSSLS

-1257 LIQTSRLNVLKFQCG
+1257 LIQTSRLNVSKFQCG

-1284 SCACKGTGG
+1284 SCACKGAGG

-1310 ATNIDGNT
+1310 VTNVDGNT

-1326 TLSNGK
+1326 TISNGK
-1332 VYAVLDRQ
+1332 VYAVLNRQ
-1340 LSISE
+1340 LDTTEVIY
-1345 IININWCKIE
+1345 INWCKID

>member
-48 CSFKVHK
+48 CSFKVYK
-55 EVNGIETPLWDKIKD
+55 EVNGIATPLWDQIKD
-70 LKVFYIPEYNEYFQ
+70 LKVIYIPEYNEYFQ

-137 PTDVSNSLLGRVLS
+137 PTDISSSLLGRVLS

-161 DASLCKLVRSFSISD
+161 DASLCKLVRSFSIND

-191 NCLIWVDSYDRSIS
+191 NCLVWVDSYDRSIS

-225 CSECRTHMKKGY
+225 CSKCRTTMTRGY

-253 ISVTT
+253 ITVTT

-285 NGTEYINRFAS
+285 NGTEYINRFAA

-302 SDELVN
+302 SKELIDQ
-308 KINKY
+308 INAY
-313 QELYESKKKPYKEIM
+313 QELYESKRKPYKEIM

-347 SPETDDTDATKEL
+347 SPETDDTDANKEL

-380 VTTVNNA
+380 MTTVNNA
-387 VKSMVDIY
+387 VKSMADIY
-395 MSAGYKVEIVSSTYS
+395 MSAGYKVEIASSTYS

-424 DEDDTATNSSDITL
+424 DENDTAINGSDITL

-460 MSDEEC
+460 MSDEEY

-479 SDAYQSCIDVLIDAG
+479 SDAYQSCIDMLIDSG
-494 VGDPNHEFYSSIYLT
+494 VGDPNHEFYTSIYLV

-531 EDKEAEYENQ
+531 EDKEAKYEKQ
-541 RDNIQT
+541 RDNIQS

-617 NIWTIDEFK
+617 NIWTINEFK
-626 EVLDQWKCGNWIRV
+626 DVLDQWICGNWIRV
-640 ICDDDIYELR
+640 ICDDDIYKLR

-828 NGLSISNGV
+828 NGLSISNGT
-837 NSFIVNPNNETL
+837 NSFVVNPNDETL
-849 LSLSNT
+849 ISLSNNN
-855 SGQILWVDTKGLLHI
+855 GKILWVDTKGWLHLR
-870 QGDGAGIDFNSNQT
+870 GDGSGLDITSNEA
-884 ISEIQSNIETTN
+884 ISGVSSAI
-896 KNLEQTNQSLNKTN
+896 
-910 SDLSNTNSQLNK
+910 SQLN
-922 TNQKIDGEIERA
+922 DEI
-934 TKTEKEMSASFSA
+934 
-947 TVEGING
+947 
-954 KFTTTE
+954 
-960 TTLKKYADTVSSTAQ
+960 
-975 SNAIT
+975 
-980 ASNSSTDDKLKNYS
+980 
-994 TTEASNNYADTVA
+994 
-1007 NQAKTDAIAES
+1007 
-1018 NNATDD
+1018 
-1024 KLKNYTTTVVMNN
+1024 
-1037 KFDLTA
+1037 
-1043 KGFTEE
+1043 
-1049 ITKETT
+1049 
-1055 RATGEEEKLSTSINA
+1055 
-1070 VAGQLVLKVDAN
+1070 VLKVDDN
-1082 GRIAQV
+1082 GRLATV
-1088 SLDADAKD
+1088 KLGADANE
-1096 GTTIKLTGD
+1096 GTVVQIGADSINLTAEETINFLSGG
-1105 NLDLTSEYVMNL
+1105 E
-1117 ISNGALNLGAKNL
+1117 INL
-1130 SIVSDNFN
+1130 SGKNISIKSDNFN
-1138 VTSDGTVTMKK
+1138 VTKDGKMSCKGATIDGDVVANTLTANTKGSIAGFDISSNGLSVSVTETLPTYSNADITRLQQIIVGLVTPTQADYNRLDMNYDGRLTTLDIAAIQRLLNGTDSYTQTSTFLLNPKSVKHTIEISNGNNKTTIGAKSIASPSVSATAAYGNSVATNNLLVGHTNDSNGIKHISCGTVTC
-1149 ANITGGTLNIG
+1149 
-1160 DSQTNES
+1160 D
-1167 DAIISLSYGYGDNG
+1167 
-1181 HTEEGGAYGNVK
+1181 
-1193 IKPSGLS
+1193 
-1200 IYNQQ
+1200 
-1205 GDRGYGWS
+1205 
-1213 LGTDLSYTGTKA
+1213 
-1225 GGYINCTG
+1225 
-1233 VNTEDINVQGNESV
+1233 
-1247 ISTPNLTASN
+1247 
-1257 LIQTSRLNVLKFQCG
+1257 
-1272 TNATLIKGVRTG
+1272 G
-1284 SCACKGTGG
+1284 SGG
-1293 TSVELSNVT
+1293 TSVILSGVVGSSNCAFFLT
-1302 ASARAVYF
+1302 NADASLSSAH
-1310 ATNIDGNT
+1310 IDGSQIN
-1318 CNAHVEGT
+1318 GT
-1326 TLSNGK
+1326 T
-1332 VYAVLDRQ
+1332 VYANLDRA
-1340 LSISE
+1340 LNSGH
-1345 IININWCKIE
+1345 KIKIAWVKFE

>member
-48 CSFKVHK
+48 CSFKVYK
-55 EVNGIETPLWDKIKD
+55 EVNGIVTPLWDKIKD
-70 LKVFYIPEYNEYFQ
+70 LKVIYIPEYNEYFQ

-112 MLYDIEINT
+112 MLYNIEINT

-137 PTDVSNSLLGRVLS
+137 PVDVSSSLLGRILS

-161 DASLCKLVRSFSISD
+161 DASLCKLVRSFSIDD

-191 NCLIWVDSYDRSIS
+191 NCLVWVDSYDRSIS
-205 IYDLENSCPKCGHR
+205 LYDLDNSCPKCNHR
-219 AENETV
+219 AENETI
-225 CSECRTHMKKGY
+225 CSECGTTMTKGY
-237 GEYFNVPVSN
+237 GEYFTVPVSN

-265 TFRIQGG
+265 IFRIQGG

-285 NGTEYINRFAS
+285 NGTEYINRFAT

-302 SDELVN
+302 SDELID
-308 KINKY
+308 KINSY
-313 QELYESKKKPYKEIM
+313 QKLYESKKKPYKEIM

-347 SPETDDTDATKEL
+347 SPETDDTDANKEL

-387 VKSMVDIY
+387 VKSMADIY
-395 MSAGYKVEIVSSTYS
+395 MSAGYKVEIASSTYN

-424 DEDDTATNSSDITL
+424 DENDIATNGSDITL

-445 TFITQKIQKILDKQD
+445 TFITQKIQKILNKQD
-460 MSDEEC
+460 MSDEEY

-479 SDAYQSCIDVLIDAG
+479 SDAYQSCIDMLIDSG
-494 VGDPNHEFYSSIYLT
+494 VGDPNHEFYTSIYLV

-531 EDKEAEYENQ
+531 EDKEAEYEKQ
-541 RDNIQT
+541 RDSIQS
-547 ELNFEKYLGK
+547 ELNFERYLGK

-626 EVLDQWKCGNWIRV
+626 DVLDQWKCGNWIRV
-640 ICDDDIYELR
+640 ICDNDIYKLR

-790 PGDMLSAY
+790 QGNMLSAY

-828 NGLSISNGV
+828 NGLSISNGT
-837 NSFIVNPNNETL
+837 NSFVVNPNEETL
-849 LSLSNT
+849 ISLSNNN
-855 SGQILWVDTKGLLHI
+855 GKILWVDTKGGLHLR
-870 QGDGAGIDFNSNQT
+870 GDGSGLDITSNEA
-884 ISEIQSNIETTN
+884 ISGVSSAI
-896 KNLEQTNQSLNKTN
+896 
-910 SDLSNTNSQLNK
+910 SQLNDEIVL
-922 TNQKIDGEIERA
+922 KIDDNGRLATVKLGTEANEGTIVKIGADSINLTAEETINFLSGGEI
-934 TKTEKEMSASFSA
+934 
-947 TVEGING
+947 
-954 KFTTTE
+954 
-960 TTLKKYADTVSSTAQ
+960 
-975 SNAIT
+975 
-980 ASNSSTDDKLKNYS
+980 
-994 TTEASNNYADTVA
+994 
-1007 NQAKTDAIAES
+1007 
-1018 NNATDD
+1018 
-1024 KLKNYTTTVVMNN
+1024 
-1037 KFDLTA
+1037 
-1043 KGFTEE
+1043 
-1049 ITKETT
+1049 
-1055 RATGEEEKLSTSINA
+1055 
-1070 VAGQLVLKVDAN
+1070 
-1082 GRIAQV
+1082 
-1088 SLDADAKD
+1088 
-1096 GTTIKLTGD
+1096 
-1105 NLDLTSEYVMNL
+1105 
-1117 ISNGALNLGAKNL
+1117 NL
-1130 SIVSDNFN
+1130 SGKNISIKSDNFN
-1138 VTSDGTVTMKK
+1138 VTPDGTVIMNK

-1160 DSQTNES
+1160 NSQTNES

-1193 IKPSGLS
+1193 ITPSSLS

-1233 VNTEDINVQGNESV
+1233 VNTEDINVQGSESV

-1257 LIQTSRLNVLKFQCG
+1257 LIQTSRLNVSKFQCG
-1272 TNATLIKGVRTG
+1272 TNATLIKGIRTG
-1284 SCACKGTGG
+1284 SCACKGAGG

-1310 ATNIDGNT
+1310 VTNVDGNT

-1326 TLSNGK
+1326 TISNGK
-1332 VYAVLDRQ
+1332 VYAVLNRQ
-1340 LSISE
+1340 LDTTEVIY
-1345 IININWCKIE
+1345 INWCKIE

>member
-48 CSFKVHK
+48 CSFKVYK
-55 EVNGIETPLWDKIKD
+55 EVNGIATPLWDQIKD
-70 LKVFYIPEYNEYFQ
+70 LKVIYIPEYNEYFQ

-137 PTDVSNSLLGRVLS
+137 PTDISSSLLGRVLS

-161 DASLCKLVRSFSISD
+161 DASLCKLVRSFSIND

-191 NCLIWVDSYDRSIS
+191 NCLVWVDSYDRSIS

-225 CSECRTHMKKGY
+225 CSKCRTTMTRGY

-253 ISVTT
+253 ITVTT

-285 NGTEYINRFAS
+285 NGTEYINRFAA

-302 SDELVN
+302 SKELIDQ
-308 KINKY
+308 INAY
-313 QELYESKKKPYKEIM
+313 QELYESKRKPYKEIM

-347 SPETDDTDATKEL
+347 SPETDDTDANKEL

-387 VKSMVDIY
+387 VKSMADIY
-395 MSAGYKVEIVSSTYS
+395 MSAGYKVEIASSTYS

-424 DEDDTATNSSDITL
+424 DENDTAINGSDITL

-460 MSDEEC
+460 MSDEEY

-479 SDAYQSCIDVLIDAG
+479 SDAYQSCIDMLIDSG
-494 VGDPNHEFYSSIYLT
+494 VGDPNHEFYTSIYLV

-531 EDKEAEYENQ
+531 EDKEAKYEKQ
-541 RDNIQT
+541 RDNIQS

-617 NIWTIDEFK
+617 NIWTINEFK
-626 EVLDQWKCGNWIRV
+626 DVLDQWICGNWIRV
-640 ICDDDIYELR
+640 ICDDDIYKLR

-682 SVLDSAKSMA
+682 SILDSAKSMA

-828 NGLSISNGV
+828 NGLSISNGT
-837 NSFIVNPNNETL
+837 NSFVVNPNDETL
-849 LSLSNT
+849 ISLSNNN
-855 SGQILWVDTKGLLHI
+855 GKILWVDTKGGLHLR
-870 QGDGAGIDFNSNQT
+870 GDGSGLDITSNEA
-884 ISEIQSNIETTN
+884 ISGVSSAI
-896 KNLEQTNQSLNKTN
+896 
-910 SDLSNTNSQLNK
+910 SQLN
-922 TNQKIDGEIERA
+922 DEI
-934 TKTEKEMSASFSA
+934 
-947 TVEGING
+947 
-954 KFTTTE
+954 
-960 TTLKKYADTVSSTAQ
+960 
-975 SNAIT
+975 
-980 ASNSSTDDKLKNYS
+980 
-994 TTEASNNYADTVA
+994 
-1007 NQAKTDAIAES
+1007 
-1018 NNATDD
+1018 
-1024 KLKNYTTTVVMNN
+1024 
-1037 KFDLTA
+1037 
-1043 KGFTEE
+1043 
-1049 ITKETT
+1049 
-1055 RATGEEEKLSTSINA
+1055 
-1070 VAGQLVLKVDAN
+1070 VLKVDDN
-1082 GRIAQV
+1082 GRLATV
-1088 SLDADAKD
+1088 KLGADANE
-1096 GTTIKLTGD
+1096 GTVVQIGADSINLTAEETINFLSGG
-1105 NLDLTSEYVMNL
+1105 E
-1117 ISNGALNLGAKNL
+1117 INL
-1130 SIVSDNFN
+1130 SGKNISIKSDNFN
-1138 VTSDGTVTMKK
+1138 VTKDGKMSCKGATIDGDVVANTLTANTKGSIAGFDISSNGLSVSVTETLPTYSNADITRLQQIIVGLVTPTQADYNRLDMNYDGRLTTLDIAAIQRLLNGTDSYTQTSTFLLNPKSVKHTIEISNGNNKTTIGAKSIASPSVSATAVYGNSVATNNLLVGHTNDSNGIKHISCGTVTC
-1149 ANITGGTLNIG
+1149 
-1160 DSQTNES
+1160 D
-1167 DAIISLSYGYGDNG
+1167 
-1181 HTEEGGAYGNVK
+1181 
-1193 IKPSGLS
+1193 
-1200 IYNQQ
+1200 
-1205 GDRGYGWS
+1205 
-1213 LGTDLSYTGTKA
+1213 
-1225 GGYINCTG
+1225 
-1233 VNTEDINVQGNESV
+1233 
-1247 ISTPNLTASN
+1247 
-1257 LIQTSRLNVLKFQCG
+1257 
-1272 TNATLIKGVRTG
+1272 G
-1284 SCACKGTGG
+1284 SGG
-1293 TSVELSNVT
+1293 TSVILSGVVGSSNCAFFLT
-1302 ASARAVYF
+1302 NADASLSSAH
-1310 ATNIDGNT
+1310 IDGSQIN
-1318 CNAHVEGT
+1318 GT
-1326 TLSNGK
+1326 T
-1332 VYAVLDRQ
+1332 VYANLDRA
-1340 LSISE
+1340 LNSGH
-1345 IININWCKIE
+1345 KIKIAWVKFE

>member
-48 CSFKVHK
+48 CSFKVYK
-55 EVNGIETPLWDKIKD
+55 EVNGIATPLWDQIKD
-70 LKVFYIPEYNEYFQ
+70 LKVIYIPEYNEYFQ

-137 PTDVSNSLLGRVLS
+137 PTDISSSLLGRVLS

-161 DASLCKLVRSFSISD
+161 DASLCKLVRSFSIND

-191 NCLIWVDSYDRSIS
+191 NCLVWVDSYDRSIS

-225 CSECRTHMKKGY
+225 CSKCRTTMTRGY

-253 ISVTT
+253 ITVTT

-285 NGTEYINRFAS
+285 NGTEYINRFAA

-302 SDELVN
+302 SKELIDQ
-308 KINKY
+308 INAY
-313 QELYESKKKPYKEIM
+313 QELYESKRKPYKEIM

-347 SPETDDTDATKEL
+347 SPETDDTDANKEL

-380 VTTVNNA
+380 MTTVNNA
-387 VKSMVDIY
+387 VKSMADIY
-395 MSAGYKVEIVSSTYS
+395 MSAGYKVEIASSTYS

-424 DEDDTATNSSDITL
+424 DENDTVTNGSDITL

-460 MSDEEC
+460 MSDEEY

-479 SDAYQSCIDVLIDAG
+479 SDAYQSCIDMLIDSG
-494 VGDPNHEFYSSIYLT
+494 VGDPNHEFYASIYLV

-531 EDKEAEYENQ
+531 EDKEAEYEKQ

-626 EVLDQWKCGNWIRV
+626 DVLDQWKCGNWIRV

-828 NGLSISNGV
+828 NGLSISNGT
-837 NSFIVNPNNETL
+837 NSFVVNPNDETL
-849 LSLSNT
+849 ISLSNNN
-855 SGQILWVDTKGLLHI
+855 GKILWVDTKGGLHLR
-870 QGDGAGIDFNSNQT
+870 GDGSGLDITSNEA
-884 ISEIQSNIETTN
+884 ISGVSSAI
-896 KNLEQTNQSLNKTN
+896 
-910 SDLSNTNSQLNK
+910 SQLN
-922 TNQKIDGEIERA
+922 DEI
-934 TKTEKEMSASFSA
+934 
-947 TVEGING
+947 
-954 KFTTTE
+954 
-960 TTLKKYADTVSSTAQ
+960 
-975 SNAIT
+975 
-980 ASNSSTDDKLKNYS
+980 
-994 TTEASNNYADTVA
+994 
-1007 NQAKTDAIAES
+1007 
-1018 NNATDD
+1018 
-1024 KLKNYTTTVVMNN
+1024 
-1037 KFDLTA
+1037 
-1043 KGFTEE
+1043 
-1049 ITKETT
+1049 
-1055 RATGEEEKLSTSINA
+1055 
-1070 VAGQLVLKVDAN
+1070 VLKVDDN
-1082 GRIAQV
+1082 GRLATV
-1088 SLDADAKD
+1088 KLGADANE
-1096 GTTIKLTGD
+1096 GTVVQIGADSINLTAEETINFLSGG
-1105 NLDLTSEYVMNL
+1105 E
-1117 ISNGALNLGAKNL
+1117 INL
-1130 SIVSDNFN
+1130 SGKNISIKSDNFN
-1138 VTSDGTVTMKK
+1138 VTKDGKMSCKGATIDGDVVANTLTANTKGSIAGFDISSNGLSVSVTETLPTYSNADITRLQQIIVGLVTPTQADYNRLDMNYDGRLTTLDIAAIQRLLNGTDSYTQTSTFLLNPKSVKHTIEISNGNNKTTIGAKSIASPSVSATAAYGNSVATNNLLVGHTNDSNGIKHISCGTVTC
-1149 ANITGGTLNIG
+1149 
-1160 DSQTNES
+1160 D
-1167 DAIISLSYGYGDNG
+1167 
-1181 HTEEGGAYGNVK
+1181 
-1193 IKPSGLS
+1193 
-1200 IYNQQ
+1200 
-1205 GDRGYGWS
+1205 
-1213 LGTDLSYTGTKA
+1213 
-1225 GGYINCTG
+1225 
-1233 VNTEDINVQGNESV
+1233 
-1247 ISTPNLTASN
+1247 
-1257 LIQTSRLNVLKFQCG
+1257 
-1272 TNATLIKGVRTG
+1272 G
-1284 SCACKGTGG
+1284 SGG
-1293 TSVELSNVT
+1293 TSVILSGVVGSSNCAFFLT
-1302 ASARAVYF
+1302 NADASLSSAH
-1310 ATNIDGNT
+1310 IDGSQIN
-1318 CNAHVEGT
+1318 GT
-1326 TLSNGK
+1326 T
-1332 VYAVLDRQ
+1332 VYANLDRA
-1340 LSISE
+1340 LNSGH
-1345 IININWCKIE
+1345 KIKIAWVKFE